1 MSTSHMV
8 TPLGPG
14 GPAGSAGANTVINTM
29 TDPLAQATK
38 PSGLAGLTRLFATI
52 GLIGSIAA
60 LFWRLGAGI
69 PTAADFLAGCSAG
82 DAACL
87 VDPVV
92 RAAVLDPTLLAAGM
106 FATAIGA
113 FADAKTRPATGL
125 VLGLASVALGVA
137 LVVTR

>member
-14 GPAGSAGANTVINTM
+14 GPTGSAGATTVINTM
-29 TDPLAQATK
+29 TDPLASATR
-38 PSGLAGLTRLFATI
+38 PSGIAGLTRLLATL
-52 GLIGSIAA
+52 GLLGSFAA
-60 LFWRLGAGI
+60 LFWRLGQGL
-69 PTAADFLAGCSAG
+69 PTAADFLNGCATG

-92 RAAVLDPTLLAAGM
+92 RAAVLDPTLLAVGM

-113 FADAKTRPATGL
+113 FADAKNRPATGL

>member
-1 MSTSHMV
+1 M
-8 TPLGPG
+8 
-14 GPAGSAGANTVINTM
+14 
-29 TDPLAQATK
+29 
-38 PSGLAGLTRLFATI
+38 
-52 GLIGSIAA
+52 
-60 LFWRLGAGI
+60 
-69 PTAADFLAGCSAG
+69 
-82 DAACL
+82 
-87 VDPVV
+87 